1 MAKITYILNGMI
13 LVMVFALGSCTK
25 WNYHD
30 GGLSEGVHEC
40 SMWEYLH
47 TQSYDWDS
55 TIIMIEHAGLRELF
69 EGKGEHEQITFFGVT
84 NLSILSFMLQQGYE
98 KVTDIPTEDCK
109 NMLSKLIVPKR
120 LMMNDVP
127 RGQIISSTGEKEG
140 GMDAQALRGSL
151 FMWTHQEPYME
162 VEEAGEV
169 SLYIRTGS
177 GSENFRVASSDIQTN
192 NGVVQAMGYAFDLNK
207 I

>member
-1 MAKITYILNGMI
+1 MTCILKGVI
-13 LVMVFALGSCTK
+13 LVMVLALGSCTK

-30 GGLSEGVHEC
+30 GGLSNGIHEC

-47 TQSYDWDS
+47 TQPYDWDS

-69 EGKGEHEQITFFGVT
+69 EGRGDYEQITFFGVT
-84 NLSILSFMLQQGYE
+84 NFSILTFMLQQGYE
-98 KVTDIPTEDCK
+98 KVTDIPVEDCK

-120 LMMNDVP
+120 LLMNDVP

-140 GMDAQALRGSL
+140 GMDVPALRGAL
-151 FMWTHQEPYME
+151 FIWTHQEPYME
-162 VEEAGEV
+162 IEEAGEV
-169 SLYIRTGS
+169 SLYIRTVS
-177 GSENFRVASSDIQTN
+177 GTESCRVVSSDIQTN
-192 NGVVQAMGYAFDLNK
+192 NGVVQAMGYAFDLSK